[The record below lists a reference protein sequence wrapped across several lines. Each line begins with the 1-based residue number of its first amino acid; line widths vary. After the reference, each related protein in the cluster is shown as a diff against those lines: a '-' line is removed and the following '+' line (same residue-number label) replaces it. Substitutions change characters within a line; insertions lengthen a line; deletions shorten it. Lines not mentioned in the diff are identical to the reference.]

1 MTPLRISLVIFDWAG
16 TTVDHGCM
24 APIAAFQKAF
34 KTYQID
40 LTVAQA
46 RGPMGMHKKDHIRT
60 LLAIPEIAEQWQKVH
75 GSSSTEE
82 DVETI
87 YTSFMPLQTE
97 EAEKH
102 TQLVPDL
109 LDCVDQLRARDIKIG
124 TTTGY
129 PRPVAATVIE
139 SARKQKYVTD
149 FDVCSDEVS
158 QSRPA
163 PWMVYRNMEALGI
176 YPASTVVKVGDTVPD
191 IREGKNAGVWSI
203 GVTQTGS
210 EVGYPLEDLEAMN
223 ATERSACLAQAE
235 QKLFAAG
242 ADEVIRTLAELPALI
257 ESLDQQIAKGK
268 P

>member
-1 MTPLRISLVIFDWAG
+1 
-16 TTVDHGCM
+16 
-24 APIAAFQKAF
+24 
-34 KTYQID
+34 
-40 LTVAQA
+40 
-46 RGPMGMHKKDHIRT
+46 MGMHKKDPIRT
-60 LLAIPEIAEQWQKVH
+60 LLAIPEIAEQWQSVH

-97 EAEKH
+97 EAQKH

-129 PRPVAATVIE
+129 PRAVAATVIE
-139 SARKQKYVTD
+139 FARKQKYFTD

-191 IREGKNAGVWSI
+191 IREGKMRG
-203 GVTQTGS
+203 
-210 EVGYPLEDLEAMN
+210 LEYRRFTN
-223 ATERSACLAQAE
+223 W
-235 QKLFAAG
+235 
-242 ADEVIRTLAELPALI
+242 
-257 ESLDQQIAKGK
+257 
-268 P
+268 